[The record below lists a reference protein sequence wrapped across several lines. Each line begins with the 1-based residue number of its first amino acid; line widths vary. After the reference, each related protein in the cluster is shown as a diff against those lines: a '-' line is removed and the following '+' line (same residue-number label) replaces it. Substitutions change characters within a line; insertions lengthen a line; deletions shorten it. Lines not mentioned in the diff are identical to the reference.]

1 MNGFEQLI
9 YKSWT
14 YSILALYEIPDYLL
28 GQLCSLQVVSVIEL
42 ILRKG
47 LEQILTKVKLCV
59 VKSDLTL
66 LLFISQAHD
75 HQ

>member
-14 YSILALYEIPDYLL
+14 YSILAVYEIPDYLL
-28 GQLCSLQVVSVIEL
+28 GQFCSLQVLSVIEV

-47 LEQILTKVKLCV
+47 LEQILTKVKLCK

-66 LLFISQAHD
+66 LLFINQAHD